1 MAEDAAKASGA
12 NPQKAIADEL
22 GAIIPASVD
31 EPPRP
36 TSGDL
41 MDAPRRRRPLSG
53 CAGSCCRSARRS
65 PLRPGCS
72 ARISSLK

>member
-41 MDAPRRRRPLSG
+41 MV
-53 CAGSCCRSARRS
+53 
-65 PLRPGCS
+65 
-72 ARISSLK
+72 